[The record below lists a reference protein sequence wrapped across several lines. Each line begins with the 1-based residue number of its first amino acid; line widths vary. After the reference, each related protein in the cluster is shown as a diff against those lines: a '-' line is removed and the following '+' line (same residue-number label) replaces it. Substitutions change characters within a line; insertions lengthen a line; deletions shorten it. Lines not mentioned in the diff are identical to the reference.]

1 MHVTHNEGRGEMN
14 SSPLSFLLMLS
25 RIFEIYSIDCLITLR
40 SRCPFYIA
48 SKLGILYFVG
58 GEDNVF
64 TKIGQKAK
72 ARPVGS
78 NLLMSI

>member
-1 MHVTHNEGRGEMN
+1 MHVTPESRYEGRGEMN
-14 SSPLSFLLMLS
+14 SLPLSFLLMLS

-58 GEDNVF
+58 GEDICIYKNRAISESSPGG
-64 TKIGQKAK
+64 K
-72 ARPVGS
+72 
-78 NLLMSI
+78 